1 MGMTTDVYA
10 VSPSDAARLLADR
23 DFVRRCIAN
32 DSVLEHVSLE
42 KAWHGLHYLLTGDAS
57 LESVPLAF
65 IVPGGNEVPGSDA
78 GYGAARIFSPA
89 ETAEI
94 NAALSDIDD
103 EALWSSFDADA
114 MTEQGV
120 YPVIWDEPEEDL
132 KEEYLFYFHD
142 LKKLVAAAAS
152 RGESVLVFLT

>member
-10 VSPSDAARLLADR
+10 VPQSEAARLLGDP
-23 DFVRRCIAN
+23 DFARRCVAN
-32 DSVLEHVSLE
+32 DSVLEHISLE

-57 LESVPLAF
+57 LENGPLAF
-65 IVPGGNEVPGSDA
+65 ILAGGTQVPGTDV
-78 GYGAARIFSPA
+78 GYGAARLFSPA
-89 ETAEI
+89 ETAAI

-103 EALWSSFDADA
+103 EALWSNFDPDA

-132 KEEYLFYFHD
+132 KHEYLFYFHD
-142 LKKLVAAAAS
+142 LKQLVAAAAS